1 MRMFSSDKNIET
13 ISQLIQLIKHSIGL
27 QGEYLKL
34 DIMEKTVRIITALL
48 LFAILMLIVI
58 AILFFLSMSAA
69 IAIGEAI
76 GYPVSFGIIAAFY
89 IIIFILFLAFR
100 KSWIEKP
107 LIRFITSLLMD

>member
-58 AILFFLSMSAA
+58 AIFVFPFHVCGHRNWRSHWLSC
-69 IAIGEAI
+69 IIWDYRGI
-76 GYPVSFGIIAAFY
+76 LHHNIHIVSCFQKE
-89 IIIFILFLAFR
+89 L
-100 KSWIEKP
+100 
-107 LIRFITSLLMD
+107 D